1 MIFVKMG
8 LGLKTKGVLAHFI
21 TGIIGFISNHLTSNV
36 QLKKKTIIIYF
47 FNFYSFFISN
57 RNVPIEKR
65 EPMVSTAEKI
75 IQKSGFKVGIA
86 HCALECKPAVSWD
99 KGRASIQILKTIFG
113 ENWSENV
120 GTIFAGDDVTDEDA
134 MMALKGK
141 AYSFRISDNQQIK
154 TSADKILPS
163 TDSVLLMLKWVEK
176 HMIQ

>member
-1 MIFVKMG
+1 M
-8 LGLKTKGVLAHFI
+8 
-21 TGIIGFISNHLTSNV
+21 
-36 QLKKKTIIIYF
+36 YF
-47 FNFYSFFISN
+47 FFNLYSFFISN

-120 GTIFAGDDVTDEDA
+120 GIIFAGDDVTDEDA

-176 HMIQ
+176 HMNQ